1 MGSLLYSYQGM
12 GKKQSKSE
20 TNMDVWKQK
29 KALQVNRT
37 KIKDERTNP
46 ARTHSETNKQKN
58 HLRISKKLHLRK
70 SEQERKT
77 IDLFRTREVTE
88 GTLELVVKTVMKE
101 LEIQREK
108 TNHQTL
114 KQILFLQRKKLL
126 TFCLPRIQCPFEENR
141 TLTCLRNH
149 SSLRLA

>member
-1 MGSLLYSYQGM
+1 M
-12 GKKQSKSE
+12 
-20 TNMDVWKQK
+20 V
-29 KALQVNRT
+29 
-37 KIKDERTNP
+37 
-46 ARTHSETNKQKN
+46 
-58 HLRISKKLHLRK
+58 
-70 SEQERKT
+70 
-77 IDLFRTREVTE
+77 
-88 GTLELVVKTVMKE
+88 GTLELVVKTVMTE
-101 LEIQREK
+101 HMEIQREK